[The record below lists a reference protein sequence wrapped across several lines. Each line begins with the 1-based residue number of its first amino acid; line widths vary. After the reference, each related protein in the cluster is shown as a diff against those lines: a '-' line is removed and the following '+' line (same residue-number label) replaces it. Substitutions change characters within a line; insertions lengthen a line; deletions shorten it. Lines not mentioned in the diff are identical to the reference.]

1 MIRPARIRND
11 IDLARVLKTAGLAG
25 PSNPIEAIFSRA
37 TFMTPAPIRRTL
49 LVLAPLTLLTA
60 CGSLGNV
67 SLSKPE
73 TLFGLL
79 EPYKVDIVQ
88 GNVVTQEIMAQIQ
101 PGLGR
106 TQVREILGTPL
117 LVDPFHQDRWDYVFT
132 IRRQGVPDQKRR
144 VTVFFKG
151 DELERFESEPLPS
164 EREFVA
170 SIDKPVPG
178 SGKGPVDLT
187 EAQVA
192 ALPVPPKTE
201 EIRKTPQ
208 GAAREYPP
216 LEAGAR

>member
-1 MIRPARIRND
+1 MP
-11 IDLARVLKTAGLAG
+11 V
-25 PSNPIEAIFSRA
+25 
-37 TFMTPAPIRRTL
+37 
-49 LVLAPLTLLTA
+49 LLTGCA
-60 CGSLGNV
+60 GLGNV

-79 EPYKVDIVQ
+79 EPYKIDVVQ
-88 GNVVTQEIMAQIQ
+88 GNVVTQEVMAQIQ

-106 TQVREILGTPL
+106 MQVREILGTPL
-117 LVDPFHQDRWDYVFT
+117 LADPFHQDRWDYVFT
-132 IRRQGVPDQKRR
+132 IRRQGVADQKRR

-151 DELERFESEPLPS
+151 DEVERYESEPLPS

-170 SIDKPVPG
+170 SIDKPLADSKEP
-178 SGKGPVDLT
+178 PVDLS
-187 EAQVA
+187 EAQIA

-216 LEAGAR
+216 LEKGSAR